1 MDDRASVRL
10 PLPLGAMERLPER
23 LPFSKRKLSRLVI
36 ISYIFDYVVLVIFVV
51 AIAAVDHITPFHQEF
66 SLRNYTLQ
74 YKFAVHERVPS
85 WLLYTCSIV
94 APAAV
99 IAVYT
104 LVIDGIFSHQV
115 GGRRRRYKLKD
126 RIWELNCG
134 LLGLLLANAAAYV
147 ITGTFKNTIGKPRPD
162 LIDRCQP
169 RDLTDPQPFGLSNF
183 TICTQTDRSILD
195 DGFKSFPSGHSS
207 SSFSGLFF
215 LSLYL
220 AGKLHVTDAKGEVWR
235 VIVVAI
241 PAIGAGLIA
250 GSRIMDARHH
260 PFDVISGS
268 LLGILVAWASYR
280 QYFPSLSE
288 WRAKGRAY
296 PIRSW
301 GKTQAD
307 MMVPRESTSYAAAP
321 THDEEQSVD
330 ATDASRR
337 LTIPSGQP
345 QRRTNIFRD
354 ELSRS
359 QRQRNRSSRE
369 TIQIFASPDPSDD
382 PSQHQ
387 HSPPLPVASHHRS
400 QNSQSSLT
408 PFIQSSSTVNSHAM
422 RDPTRIWDASSDDE
436 EYEQE
441 LQPVYTLSH
450 AVAPTTPHDVI
461 KGQNSN

>member
-1 MDDRASVRL
+1 VRL

-23 LPFSKRKLSRLVI
+23 LPFSKQKLSKLVI
-36 ISYIFDYVVLVIFVV
+36 ISYIFDYAILLIFVI
-51 AIAAVDHITPFHQEF
+51 AIAAVNHITPFHQEF

-99 IAVYT
+99 VALYT
-104 LVIDGIFSHQV
+104 LIIDGIFSHQV

-134 LLGLLLANAAAYV
+134 ILGLLLANAAAYV
-147 ITGTFKNTIGKPRPD
+147 ITGTFKNAIGKPRPD

-169 RDLTDPQPFGLSNF
+169 RDLSDPQPFGLSNF
-183 TICTQTDRSILD
+183 TICTQTDQSILN

-207 SSFSGLFF
+207 TSFSGLFF

-220 AGKLHVTDAKGEVWR
+220 AGKLHITDSKGEVWR
-235 VIVVAI
+235 VIIVAI
-241 PAIGAGLIA
+241 PVLGAGLIA

-268 LLGILVAWASYR
+268 LLGILVAWGSYR

-301 GKTQAD
+301 GKTLSD
-307 MMVPRESTSYAAAP
+307 LTVPLEPSSYAPAP
-321 THDEEQSVD
+321 TQDEEQNAESNY
-330 ATDASRR
+330 ASQG
-337 LTIPSGQP
+337 LKPPSGQP
-345 QRRTNIFRD
+345 QRRGNIFRD

-359 QRQRNRSSRE
+359 QKQRNQANRE

-387 HSPPLPVASHHRS
+387 VFPTPPAVSHRRN

-408 PFIQSSSTVNSHAM
+408 PFIQSSSTVNTHGM
-422 RDPTRIWDASSDDE
+422 RDPTNIWDASSDE
-436 EYEQE
+436 EENEHE
-441 LQPVYTLSH
+441 LQPIYTLSH
-450 AVAPTTPHDVI
+450 AIAPTTPHDVI
-461 KGQNSN
+461 EGHNP